1 MMRPRCGTGGDKSG
15 RLYFCRPISRHGN
28 HFYPQSLSRSTSLIS
43 AVTVALSHSCW
54 PCLSADACSSD
65 PGSLSL
71 SLSESISVPPASL
84 GPAYLLSLI
93 ARREISQRPRA
104 ERLSKSCFSCFT
116 CFISSF
122 LCVCFYVFFPPTD
135 LEQLSNRTGS
145 SALTI
150 TSKVWEDF

>member
-71 SLSESISVPPASL
+71 SLSLNLFLCPRHHSGQLTSSHSSPGEKYHSD
-84 GPAYLLSLI
+84 
-93 ARREISQRPRA
+93 REQRDCPRA
-104 ERLSKSCFSCFT
+104 VFHVSPVSFHPSFVYASMFFFLLQILSSCP
-116 CFISSF
+116 IG
-122 LCVCFYVFFPPTD
+122 LAA
-135 LEQLSNRTGS
+135 QL
-145 SALTI
+145 
-150 TSKVWEDF
+150 